1 MSRIS
6 TSVDV
11 RCDADTAWRVAGDLS
26 RYDEFVVGTTHW
38 QHVADDRY
46 TIRMHVG
53 AITAGGEVE
62 VSTDPTRRQVQWH
75 VVRGTAH
82 TAWLQ
87 VQETEPGQC
96 RVTFEL
102 AFGLAG
108 LVAPITERL
117 AAPLVRRNLVASL
130 ETLRH
135 RLEYPEDAPGPA
147 GDDGGHP

>member
-1 MSRIS
+1 MTRIS
-6 TSVDV
+6 ESVDV
-11 RCDADTAWRVAGDLS
+11 RCDADTAWQLVGDLS

-62 VSTDPTRRQVQWH
+62 VSVDPAQRLVHWH

-82 TAWLQ
+82 TARLQ
-87 VQETEPGQC
+87 VHETAPGRC

-102 AFGLAG
+102 TFGLAG

-117 AAPLVRRNLVASL
+117 AAPLVGRNLVASL

-135 RLEYPEDAPGPA
+135 RLEYPADAPGPDDDA
-147 GDDGGHP
+147 GEQP